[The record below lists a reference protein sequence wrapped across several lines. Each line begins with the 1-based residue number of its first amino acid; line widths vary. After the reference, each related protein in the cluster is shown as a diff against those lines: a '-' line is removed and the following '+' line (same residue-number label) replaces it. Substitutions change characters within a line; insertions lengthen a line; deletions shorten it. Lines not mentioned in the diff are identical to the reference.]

1 MARPHIEFIQSQ
13 VLPWHRGLPGSPYGD
28 VEAKCLS
35 RDTKSGAATFL
46 TRYPAGWSRAA
57 SYYLSATEEL
67 FVLDGE
73 LEINGA
79 VYGTHCYANLPRG
92 YSRRTS
98 SSKTGAIVITYF
110 DGAAGQVEGEAA
122 TQYDTR
128 KLIEFIQVPPI
139 RDLGAED
146 FGRLGSS
153 DFNPEGLGAQI
164 LREDPDSGEVTW
176 IMGCDGGWMETSLD
190 GGYHMERHPTVEEIY
205 VVAGEMAGN
214 TGVLY
219 PGAYFWRPPNI
230 WHGPYGVR
238 GGGFIHLNRCHGGPF
253 ATDFKSEPKK
263 IDLSSDY
270 RPILPPELSHFRAT
284 TPHLYAANY

>member
-1 MARPHIEFIQSQ
+1 MARPQIEFIQSQ
-13 VLPWHRGLPGSPYGD
+13 VLPWQMAVSGAPYGD

-35 RDTKSGAATFL
+35 RDIESGAATFL
-46 TRYPAGWSRAA
+46 LRYPAGWSRVVAHH
-57 SYYLSATEEL
+57 LSATEEL

-79 VYGTHCYANLPRG
+79 AYGTHCYANLPRG
-92 YSRRTS
+92 YPRRTA
-98 SSKTGAIVITYF
+98 SSKTGAVVITYF
-110 DGAAGQVEGEAA
+110 DGAATQVEGDAKDE
-122 TQYDTR
+122 YDGR

-139 RDLGAED
+139 GDLGSDD
-146 FGRLGSS
+146 FARLGSP
-153 DFNPEGLGAQI
+153 DFNPEGLGTQI
-164 LREDPDSGEVTW
+164 LREDPDTGEVTW
-176 IMGCDGGWMETSLD
+176 IMGCGGGWMETSVD

-253 ATDFKSEPKK
+253 ATDFKSGDEN
-263 IDLSSDY
+263 IDLSSAY
-270 RPILPPELSHFRAT
+270 NPILPFELSKYRGIK
-284 TPHLYAANY
+284 PQPYAANY